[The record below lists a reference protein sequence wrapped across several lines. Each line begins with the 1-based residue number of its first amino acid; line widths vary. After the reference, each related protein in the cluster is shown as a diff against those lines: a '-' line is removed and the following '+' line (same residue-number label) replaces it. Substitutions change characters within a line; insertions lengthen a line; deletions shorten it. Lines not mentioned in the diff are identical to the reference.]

1 MACATE
7 EVPAPMIV
15 RPKPNL
21 LGILFSSRASTAKRI
36 ALRSLLVTLL
46 ASVIVLVETLHPAYF
61 SKLNATPFTLLGLS
75 LSIFMSFRNN
85 ACYDRWWEGRK
96 QLGQMVIEVRSL
108 IRETQLSIK
117 DPVERAGLLRGVCGF
132 AHGLIARLRHED
144 EIQAITPW
152 TAVQPSHP
160 NLPDRVLQNVG
171 ARLSELTVQGVL
183 SEWRYTQLETRLVS
197 LSQVQASCERIKGTP
212 LPFPYTLLLHR
223 TIYLFCILLPFAMA
237 EPLGWLTPVFT
248 AIVSYTFFGWMKSAM
263 TSKTP
268 SASTKT
274 ICPAMPFC
282 VTSSAK
288 YWPHSAETDS
298 PPALEPGNTYSAD
311 RGLTLAVVWPK
322 LMTLLAKLSD
332 ASECPSH
339 AATPSSACA
348 PCCLLC

>member
-1 MACATE
+1 VQASNLMACATE
-7 EVPAPMIV
+7 EVPVPMIV

-21 LGILFSSRASTAKRI
+21 LGILFSLKGSIAKRI

-61 SKLNATPFTLLGLS
+61 SKVNATPFTLLGLS

-108 IRETQLSIK
+108 IRETQLIK

-132 AHGLIARLRHED
+132 AQGLIARLRHED

-171 ARLSELTVQGVL
+171 ARLSELTGQGVL
-183 SEWRYTQLETRLVS
+183 SEWRYTQLETRLIS

-248 AIVSYTFFGWMKSAM
+248 AIVSYTFFGLDE
-263 TSKTP
+263 
-268 SASTKT
+268 
-274 ICPAMPFC
+274 IGDDLEDPFGFDENDLPC
-282 VTSSAK
+282 NALLRNIEREVLA
-288 YWPHSAETDS
+288 ALGETDL
-298 PPALEPGNTYSAD
+298 PPALEPVEY
-311 RGLTLAVVWPK
+311 V
-322 LMTLLAKLSD
+322 LS
-332 ASECPSH
+332 
-339 AATPSSACA
+339 
-348 PCCLLC
+348 

>member
-1 MACATE
+1 MQASNLMACATE

-21 LGILFSSRASTAKRI
+21 LGILFSLKGSIAKRI

-108 IRETQLSIK
+108 IRETQLIK

-171 ARLSELTVQGVL
+171 ARLSELTGQGVL
-183 SEWRYTQLETRLVS
+183 SEWRYTQLETRLIS

-248 AIVSYTFFGWMKSAM
+248 AIVSYTFFGLDE
-263 TSKTP
+263 
-268 SASTKT
+268 
-274 ICPAMPFC
+274 IGDDLEDPFGFDENDLPC
-282 VTSSAK
+282 NALLRNIEREVLA
-288 YWPHSAETDS
+288 ALGETDL
-298 PPALEPGNTYSAD
+298 PPALEPVEY
-311 RGLTLAVVWPK
+311 V
-322 LMTLLAKLSD
+322 LS
-332 ASECPSH
+332 
-339 AATPSSACA
+339 
-348 PCCLLC
+348 